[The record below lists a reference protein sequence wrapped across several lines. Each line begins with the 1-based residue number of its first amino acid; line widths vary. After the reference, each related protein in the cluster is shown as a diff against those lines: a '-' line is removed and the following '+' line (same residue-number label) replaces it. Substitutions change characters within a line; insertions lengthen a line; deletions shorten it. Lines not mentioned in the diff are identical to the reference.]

1 MMSHQETVLGS
12 DCLNSTAARFI
23 INRGSSVTKFLA
35 TFSMTVG
42 LMENLMYFLDQ
53 ICQIDIVNK
62 NLPRD
67 DL

>member
-35 TFSMTVG
+35 TFSITVG
-42 LMENLMYFLDQ
+42 LIEN
-53 ICQIDIVNK
+53 
-62 NLPRD
+62 
-67 DL
+67 